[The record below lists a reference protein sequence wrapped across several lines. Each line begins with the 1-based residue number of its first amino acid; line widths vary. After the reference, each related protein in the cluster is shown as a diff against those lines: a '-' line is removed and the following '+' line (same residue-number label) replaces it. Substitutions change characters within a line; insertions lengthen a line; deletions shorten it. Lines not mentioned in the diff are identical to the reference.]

1 MTELEEKIQKAAQ
14 AYYTDGSSELSD
26 AEFDNLVE
34 QLRVENPESPLLQ
47 KTGWG
52 YSVES
57 DSTPG
62 MKYKHRYGIAGSL
75 DKCRTWEE
83 VKPVFRNQFVDVS
96 LKLDGISVLLYYR
109 DGKLYQA
116 RND

>member
-26 AEFDNLVE
+26 DEFDSLIE
-34 QLRVENPESPLLQ
+34 QLRKENPESPLLK

-62 MKYKHRYGIAGSL
+62 IYDI
-75 DKCRTWEE
+75 
-83 VKPVFRNQFVDVS
+83 
-96 LKLDGISVLLYYR
+96 
-109 DGKLYQA
+109 
-116 RND
+116 